1 MARQKLGMDTD
12 LQTLPI
18 PLLQF
23 HPKRS
28 HLVIIWFKWYQRDY
42 ASSHLAIL
50 CRHMKKKQRLV
61 EEKANRRNHGTVN
74 CCLAH
79 SLGHHRVNHGCLHQE
94 TKKQGTLYYT
104 NLSSVSSLR
113 SGKKCG
119 TGVAG
124 GEKSD

>member
-1 MARQKLGMDTD
+1 MDTD

-50 CRHMKKKQRLV
+50 CRHMKKKQRFV
-61 EEKANRRNHGTVN
+61 EEKANRRNHGAVN
-74 CCLAH
+74 RCLVH
-79 SLGHHRVNHGCLHQE
+79 SLGHHRVTRLSSPGDEE
-94 TKKQGTLYYT
+94 TRDTVNT
-104 NLSSVSSLR
+104 NLSSVSSLS